1 MARDLRKRYGA
12 VEALQGVTFEAPA
25 GAITAVLGPNGA
37 GKTTAIEICAGQR
50 RRDEGSVEILGA
62 DPASADSRWR
72 ARVGVMPQ
80 PAGSGAAGI
89 YPAARVRETAMQFAA
104 MYDDPLPVD
113 PLLDR
118 LGLTAAAKRSW
129 RRLSGGEQQRLS
141 LALAIVGKPELVF
154 LDEPSAG
161 LDVEGRLALWE
172 LLEELRTAGVTVVLT
187 THAMDEAERLADHV
201 VIIAAGRIKAA
212 GPLHAVTG
220 DRPLLDVYLDLTRK
234 TDSP

>member
-37 GKTTAIEICAGQR
+37 GKTTAIEICTGQR

-62 DPASADSRWR
+62 DPAAAGPGWR

-118 LGLTAAAKRSW
+118 LGLTAAAKRPW

-141 LALAIVGKPELVF
+141 LALALVGKPELVF

-172 LLEELRTAGVTVVLT
+172 LLEELRSAGVTVVLT
-187 THAMDEAERLADHV
+187 THAMDEAERLADHLV
-201 VIIAAGRIKAA
+201 VIAAGNIRATGTLRDVA
-212 GPLHAVTG
+212 G
-220 DRPLLDVYLDLTRK
+220 DRPLIDAYQELPRK
-234 TDSP
+234 AP

>member
-37 GKTTAIEICAGQR
+37 GKTTAIEICTGQR
-50 RRDEGSVEILGA
+50 RRNQGDVQVLGS
-62 DPASADSRWR
+62 DPATAEPGWR

-118 LGLTAAAKRSW
+118 LGLTAAAKRPW

-141 LALAIVGKPELVF
+141 LALTIVGRPELVF

-161 LDVEGRLALWE
+161 LDVEGRIALWE
-172 LLEELRTAGVTVVLT
+172 LLEDLRKSGVTVVLT

-201 VIIAAGRIKAA
+201 VVIAAGQIKAA

-220 DRPLLDVYLDLTRK
+220 ERPLLDVYLDLTRI
-234 TDSP
+234 TQTP

>member
-1 MARDLRKRYGA
+1 MARGLERRYGA
-12 VEALQGVTFEAPA
+12 VEALRGVTFEAPA

-37 GKTTAIEICAGQR
+37 GKTTAIEICTGQR
-50 RRDEGSVEILGA
+50 RRDQGSVEVLGR
-62 DPASADSRWR
+62 DPAVRDPVWR

-80 PAGSGAAGI
+80 PAGSGASGI
-89 YPAARVRETAMQFAA
+89 YPAARVRETLEQFAA
-104 MYDDPLPVD
+104 MYADPLPPD

-118 LGLTAAAKRSW
+118 LGLAKAAKRPW

-161 LDVEGRLALWE
+161 LDVEGRIALWE
-172 LLEELRTAGVTVVLT
+172 LLEELREAGVTVVLT

-201 VIIAAGRIKAA
+201 VIIAAGTVRAT
-212 GPLHAVTG
+212 GSLRDVTG
-220 DRPLLDVYLDLTRK
+220 SRPLLDTYLDLTRR
-234 TDSP
+234 PQ

>member
-1 MARDLRKRYGA
+1 MACDLHKRYGS
-12 VEALQGVTFEAPA
+12 VEALRGVTFEAPT

-37 GKTTAIEICAGQR
+37 GKTTAVEICTGQR
-50 RRDEGSVEILGA
+50 RRDGGAVEILGTDPTRA
-62 DPASADSRWR
+62 DPAWR

-118 LGLTAAAKRSW
+118 LGLTTAAKRPW

-141 LALAIVGKPELVF
+141 LALALVGKPELVF

-172 LLEELRTAGVTVVLT
+172 LLEELRTNGVTVVLT

-201 VIIAAGRIKAA
+201 VIIAAGQIKAA
-212 GPLHAVTG
+212 GPIRDVTG
-220 DRPLLDVYLDLTRK
+220 DRPLLDVYLELTRG
-234 TDSP
+234 TT

>member
-25 GAITAVLGPNGA
+25 GAITAVLGPHSA
-37 GKTTAIEICAGQR
+37 GKTTAIEICTGQR

-62 DPASADSRWR
+62 DPATADPGWR

-118 LGLTAAAKRSW
+118 LGLTAAAKRPW

-141 LALAIVGKPELVF
+141 LALALVGKPELVF

-172 LLEELRTAGVTVVLT
+172 LLEELRSAGVTVVLT
-187 THAMDEAERLADHV
+187 THAMDEAERLADHLV
-201 VIIAAGRIKAA
+201 VIAAGNIRATGTLRDVA
-212 GPLHAVTG
+212 G
-220 DRPLLDVYLDLTRK
+220 DRPLIDAYLELTRK
-234 TDSP
+234 AP